1 MATFKADLG
10 GYREFHRTATG
21 MHAGLTHFATAIEA
35 RAQGYARVEDALSAA
50 SHNRTPGK
58 FRDSIHTER
67 HRGPTYQ
74 TVRVVADCD
83 GAAAIEARDRVLG
96 RAEG

>member
-1 MATFKADLG
+1 MATFKANLR

-21 MHAGLTHFATAIEA
+21 MHAALEPFAAQIEA
-35 RAQGYARVEDALSAA
+35 RAKSYAHVESALSAA
-50 SHNRTPGK
+50 EHHRTPGK

-83 GAAAIEARDRVLG
+83 GAGAIEARDRVLG
-96 RAEG
+96 RAAG